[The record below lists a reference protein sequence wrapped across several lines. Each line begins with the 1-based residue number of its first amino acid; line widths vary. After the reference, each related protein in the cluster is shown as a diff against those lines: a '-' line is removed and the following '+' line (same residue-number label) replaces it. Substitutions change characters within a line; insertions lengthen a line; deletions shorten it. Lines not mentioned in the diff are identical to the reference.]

1 MELRSFMPVFESGIL
16 APEIEIITR
25 QAIASN
31 PNASGVGQLRSDNN
45 GNLGIYF
52 GGVFQEFKFT
62 DDNIKV
68 APDTAVMSNESYNN
82 TSSKEVGG
90 PYDERSIDTSQ
101 KTKESEPSK
110 VYRNANDD
118 EG

>member
-1 MELRSFMPVFESGIL
+1 
-16 APEIEIITR
+16 
-25 QAIASN
+25 
-31 PNASGVGQLRSDNN
+31 
-45 GNLGIYF
+45 
-52 GGVFQEFKFT
+52 
-62 DDNIKV
+62 
-68 APDTAVMSNESYNN
+68 MSNESYNN

-101 KTKESEPSK
+101 KTKESVPSR

>member
-1 MELRSFMPVFESGIL
+1 MPVFESGIL
-16 APEIEIITR
+16 LAEIDYITR
-25 QAIASN
+25 EAIKSN
-31 PNASGVGQLRSDNN
+31 PNANGIGQLRSDSN

-62 DDNIKV
+62 DDNLRV
-68 APDTAVMSNESYNN
+68 APNTTVMSNESYNN

-101 KTKESEPSK
+101 KTKESEPSR